1 MLGCE
6 MARSFWFRPNEPLP
20 SIWCRHEL
28 CYREVRLT
36 SPTVPDRC
44 PGCSR
49 MTKDGGDWWTVQRPE
64 GKPIKGTLTDKDGE
78 FLRCQGI
85 QPWEGG
91 IDTE

>member
-1 MLGCE
+1 MPPWYGDT
-6 MARSFWFRPNEPLP
+6 APYIF
-20 SIWCRHEL
+20 CRHLDCNWAAKMTESTAPV
-28 CYREVRLT
+28 C
-36 SPTVPDRC
+36 C

-49 MTKDGGDWWTVQRPE
+49 QTKDGGDWWTPQRPV
-64 GKPIKGTLTDKDGE
+64 GKPRKGTLSDKDTD